1 MPLPKP
7 SKKESQQEFVNRC
20 MSDDM
25 MTSEYKDQKQR
36 SAVCYV
42 QFKQRVKNKSEANWE
57 NVRKGDSLSLI

>member
-36 SAVCYV
+36 SAVCYA